1 MMQIVRTLP
10 PLQWVFMVLAW
21 GLLLI
26 GAISNQRLVLS
37 LGTLTADFLA
47 VYLLYLIST
56 RTPKAWQQTILGFSI
71 GMLIIGLSDL
81 AVLVGLGS
89 MLESP
94 LSLLGALI
102 FLLASLA
109 LPWLLEQQGMYK
121 KGFAVQII
129 FIAATIAILLS
140 LLFVILFQ
148 PPILR
153 VVYQT
158 TGLFLTSLFIMQS
171 QDFAG
176 GNIGRVLRSLSIAFA
191 FSSFSQVAVAVMPSL
206 FGWDDGNLIPH
217 LVRQFF
223 WTAGATLLAFVI
235 SKK

>member
-1 MMQIVRTLP
+1 MQIVRTLS
-10 PLQWVFMVLAW
+10 PLQWVFIVLSW
-21 GLLLI
+21 GLLLT
-26 GAISNQRLVLS
+26 GAMTNQPSVLS
-37 LGTLTADFLA
+37 FGTVTADFLA
-47 VYLLYLIST
+47 VYFLYLIAT

-81 AVLVGLGS
+81 AVLAGLGS
-89 MLESP
+89 LLESL

-129 FIAATIAILLS
+129 FIASAIAILLS
-140 LLFVILFQ
+140 GLFIILFQ

-176 GNIGRVLRSLSIAFA
+176 GHIGRVLRSLSIAFA
-191 FSSFSQVAVAVMPSL
+191 CSSFSQVAVAVMPSL
-206 FGWDDGNLIPH
+206 FGWDNNLIPH

-235 SKK
+235 IKK

>member
-1 MMQIVRTLP
+1 MQIVRTVP
-10 PLQWVFMVLAW
+10 PLQWVLILLAW

-26 GAISNQRLVLS
+26 GAISNQPLVLL
-37 LGTLTADFLA
+37 LGTVTTDFLA
-47 VYLLYLIST
+47 VYLLYFIST

-81 AVLVGLGS
+81 AVLIGLGS

-94 LSLLGALI
+94 LSILGALI
-102 FLLASLA
+102 FLLASVA
-109 LPWLLEQQGMYK
+109 LPLLLEQQGMYK
-121 KGFAVQII
+121 KGFALQII
-129 FIAATIAILLS
+129 LIAAAIAILVS
-140 LLFVILFQ
+140 LLFIILFQ

-153 VVYQT
+153 IIYQT

-176 GNIGRVLRSLSIAFA
+176 GSIGRILRMLSIAFA
-191 FSSFSQVAVAVMPSL
+191 CSSFSQVAVAIMPSL
-206 FGWDDGNLIPH
+206 FAWDDSNLIPH
-217 LVRQFF
+217 FTRQFF
-223 WTAGATLLAFVI
+223 WTAGASLLAFVT

>member
-1 MMQIVRTLP
+1 MQIVRTVP
-10 PLQWVFMVLAW
+10 PLQWIFILVTW
-21 GLLLI
+21 GFLFVGAITDQRMILLL
-26 GAISNQRLVLS
+26 
-37 LGTLTADFLA
+37 GTITTDFLA

-81 AVLVGLGS
+81 AVLTGLGS
-89 MLESP
+89 LLESP
-94 LSLLGALI
+94 LSILGALI

-109 LPWLLEQQGMYK
+109 LPLLLERQGMYK
-121 KGFAVQII
+121 KGFALQII
-129 FIAATIAILLS
+129 LIAAAIAILLS
-140 LLFVILFQ
+140 VLFIILFQ

-153 VVYQT
+153 IVYQT

-176 GNIGRVLRSLSIAFA
+176 GSIGRVLRSLSIAFA
-191 FSSFSQVAVAVMPSL
+191 CSSFSQVAVAVMPSL
-206 FGWDDGNLIPH
+206 FAWDDSNLIPH

-223 WTAGATLLAFVI
+223 WTAGTTLLAFVI